1 MTSATPSDDEPAS
14 DKKMKREI
22 SMDIQ
27 GLRSG
32 LPIQAWGV
40 AAVRRSRKQL
50 SRSDWNFLLKHCL
63 GVETISECTHTNP
76 SVDCQKALAQ
86 SSLRGCGR
94 SSLKASQ
101 AGTRGSAVIRPA
113 VPSAAFVVVAVAY
126 LAYSLWPRM
135 PWPRIERTVAAL
147 RHRRQNPAHLELSLF
162 NEKHISTRAW
172 LYLEVPT

>member
-14 DKKMKREI
+14 DKKIKREI

-94 SSLKASQ
+94 SSLNASQ
-101 AGTRGSAVIRPA
+101 AGTRESAVIQACGPQ
-113 VPSAAFVVVAVAY
+113 
-126 LAYSLWPRM
+126 
-135 PWPRIERTVAAL
+135 
-147 RHRRQNPAHLELSLF
+147 RRFCGGGGGILGILSLAADAMAQDRADGRCTTAS
-162 NEKHISTRAW
+162 STKSST
-172 LYLEVPT
+172 LGTILI